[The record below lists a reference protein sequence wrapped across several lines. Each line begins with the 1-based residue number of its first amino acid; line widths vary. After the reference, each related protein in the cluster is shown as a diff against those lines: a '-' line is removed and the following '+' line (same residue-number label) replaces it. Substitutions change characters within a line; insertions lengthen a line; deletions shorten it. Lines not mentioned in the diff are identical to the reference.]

1 MSNEKYYPFKGIDFT
16 AEEINALLKSIQNK
30 IDRNLVRDGKSAYE
44 VAVQNGYT
52 GTVEQWLASLRGPA
66 GNFENLSPEQ
76 IKELQRPSVELA
88 QQAVENSKEIWFPH
102 VDSSGVIN
110 WTRSKIEDPPQGV
123 SIKGDKGDK
132 GDSGVSGA
140 TDDIIVVNSL
150 DGGGGNPDKI
160 YVLDAEQG
168 RQLKNLIDA
177 VQGSVDAVQDSVDAV
192 QDSADATAEWC
203 GFVIAKNFDAGSFFR
218 NVPAAL
224 RKPGLIVACGTNS
237 IGDKYSDFDMLR
249 FTGKDTSDEFWNDR
263 SYWEEVFKEP
273 TPYVLTSSKIY
284 DVLPKGSILQ
294 SAYGNIFGDKWAPME
309 NVVTWDL
316 SNVEEIDGTVI
327 KGYMKAVYAK
337 GYYYCY
343 GLGLGI
349 LYSSDL
355 NTWNIADLRGDGQ
368 NYSLFSLIYSKS
380 NDTLFAT
387 AIVDENNT
395 VKSYYSKDGI
405 TWNEYTVGDAVIVG
419 FVVSG
424 NNTMLADVIDG
435 TSEKMKY
442 YIADGTD
449 IESVSWSLL
458 SDKEYIPTLYSAG
471 CIYFD
476 DTRSRYIT
484 VTGDG
489 IYEKNDDTTSLLEL
503 KAPIPEYIAMPELS
517 ANDKDNTYILRS
529 QWDIHRFTY
538 IAKNKDT
545 TTWEEFKVQV
555 STDGEMLSSF
565 VFSIKDIYYVLQPAT
580 FVGGALDNIT
590 PIMGHP
596 VFEYAVTDGE
606 NFIGFNFTEGKIY
619 KLKLAQVLEKVQYGY
634 IKIQ

>member
-52 GTVEQWLASLRGPA
+52 GTVEEWLESLRGKS
-66 GNFENLSPEQ
+66 GNFQSLSEEEVE
-76 IKELQRPSVELA
+76 ELQRPSVELA

-102 VDSSGVIN
+102 VDSSGVIS
-110 WTRSKIEDPPQGV
+110 WTRSKIEVPPQGV

-132 GDSGVSGA
+132 GDSGVSGT

-150 DGGGGNPDKI
+150 DGGGGSPDKI

-168 RQLKNLIDA
+168 RRLKNLING
-177 VQGSVDAVQDSVDAV
+177 VQGSVDEVKDSVDV
-192 QDSADATAEWC
+192 IKDLADVTASNC
-203 GFVIAKNFDAGSFFR
+203 GFVVAIGYNGGALYDKI
-218 NVPAAL
+218 PKEL
-224 RKPGLIVACGTNS
+224 RKPGLIVEYKSAS
-237 IGDKYSDFDMLR
+237 IGDKIDFKARR
-249 FTGKDTSDEFWNDR
+249 FIGKDVSDEFWLNG

-273 TPYVLTSSKIY
+273 APYVLTSGKIY
-284 DVLPKGSILQ
+284 DALPKGSILQ
-294 SAYGNIFGDKWAPME
+294 SAYGNIFGDKWTPME
-309 NVVTWDL
+309 NVVAWDV
-316 SNVEEIDGTVI
+316 SSMEEIDGTAIKSWMNVI
-327 KGYMKAVYAK
+327 YAK

-343 GLGLGI
+343 GLGMGI

-368 NYSLFSLIYSKS
+368 KYELFSLTYSKS

-405 TWNEYTVGDAVIVG
+405 TWNEYTVGDAVVVG

-424 NNTMLADVIDG
+424 NNTMLATVIDA
-435 TSEKMKY
+435 SEKMKY

-449 IESVSWSLL
+449 IESASWSLF
-458 SDKEYIPTLYSAG
+458 SDKEYIPTSYSAG

-476 DTRSRYIT
+476 DARSKYIT
-484 VTGDG
+484 VAGDG
-489 IYEKNDDTTSLLEL
+489 IYEKDDDTTSLLEL
-503 KAPIPEYIAMPELS
+503 KSPIPGNIAMPELS

-529 QWDIHRFTY
+529 KWDIHRFTY

-545 TTWEEFKVQV
+545 STWEEFKVQV

-580 FVGGALDNIT
+580 FVGGALESIT
-590 PIMGHP
+590 LMGYP
-596 VFEYAVTDGE
+596 SFEYAVTDGE
-606 NFIGFNFTEGKIY
+606 YFIGFNFTEGRICRA
-619 KLKLAQVLEKVQYGY
+619 KLAQALEPVQYGY
-634 IKIQ
+634 IKLQ

>member
-123 SIKGDKGDK
+123 SIKGDKGD
-132 GDSGVSGA
+132 SGVSGT

-177 VQGSVDAVQDSVDAV
+177 VQDSVDAVQDSVDAV

-249 FTGKDTSDEFWNDR
+249 FTGKDTSDEFWNDG

-316 SNVEEIDGTVI
+316 SGVEEIDGTAI
-327 KGYMKAVYAK
+327 KGASRALYAK
-337 GYYYCY
+337 GYYYCSLF
-343 GLGLGI
+343 GVGI
-349 LYSSDL
+349 VYSSDL
-355 NTWNIADLRGDGQ
+355 ITWSFVDIKGDTSPYYLLNFYYDKSSDLLVAFFIDAVEEDPQTTR
-368 NYSLFSLIYSKS
+368 IY
-380 NDTLFAT
+380 
-387 AIVDENNT
+387 I
-395 VKSYYSKDGI
+395 SKDGLA
-405 TWNEYTVGDAVIVG
+405 WNEYSLGNDLIAAYI
-419 FVVSG
+419 VSG
-424 NNTMLADVIDG
+424 KNTMMATVVDISSGEISFYVAEGVDLETASWKLVPEQRFTPLSYTLSHI
-435 TSEKMKY
+435 Y
-442 YIADGTD
+442 YD
-449 IESVSWSLL
+449 E
-458 SDKEYIPTLYSAG
+458 
-471 CIYFD
+471 
-476 DTRSRYIT
+476 TRSKFIII
-484 VTGDG
+484 TGDG

-503 KAPIPEYIAMPELS
+503 KAPIPEYITMPELS

-590 PIMGHP
+590 PIMGYP

>member
-160 YVLDAEQG
+160 YVLDAEHG

-177 VQGSVDAVQDSVDAV
+177 VQGSVDAV

-590 PIMGHP
+590 PIMGYP

>member
-1 MSNEKYYPFKGIDFT
+1 MAKSYEELKRQAAVIKNETEVGANTANRVGTMFEDGIDFSNSILAIANT
-16 AEEINALLKSIQNK
+16 ASGNA
-30 IDRNLVRDGKSAYE
+30 
-44 VAVQNGYT
+44 
-52 GTVEQWLASLRGPA
+52 AS
-66 GNFENLSPEQ
+66 
-76 IKELQRPSVELA
+76 A
-88 QQAVENSKEIWFPH
+88 QQTANTAQQTA
-102 VDSSGVIN
+102 N
-110 WTRSKIEDPPQGV
+110 TAQ
-123 SIKGDKGDK
+123 
-132 GDSGVSGA
+132 
-140 TDDIIVVNSL
+140 
-150 DGGGGNPDKI
+150 
-160 YVLDAEQG
+160 Q
-168 RQLKNLIDA
+168 
-177 VQGSVDAVQDSVDAV
+177 
-192 QDSADATAEWC
+192 SADAASTKVEELKQQV
-203 GFVIAKNFDAGSFFR
+203 G
-218 NVPAAL
+218 
-224 RKPGLIVACGTNS
+224 GLITAQN
-237 IGDKYSDFDMLR
+237 
-249 FTGKDTSDEFWNDR
+249 
-263 SYWEEVFKEP
+263 
-273 TPYVLTSSKIY
+273 IY
-284 DVLPKGSILQ
+284 DALPKGSILQ

-316 SNVEEIDGTVI
+316 SNVEEIDGTAIKNWMNVI
-327 KGYMKAVYAK
+327 YAK

-343 GLGLGI
+343 GIGLGI

-368 NYSLFSLIYSKS
+368 NYGLFSLIYSKS

-424 NNTMLADVIDG
+424 NNTMLATVIDG
-435 TSEKMKY
+435 TFEKIKY

-489 IYEKNDDTTSLLEL
+489 IYEKGDDTTSLLEL
-503 KAPIPEYIAMPELS
+503 KSSLPENIAMPELS

-529 QWDIHRFTY
+529 RWDIHRFTY

-545 TTWEEFKVQV
+545 STWEEFKVQV

-565 VFSIKDIYYVLQPAT
+565 VFSIKDIYYVLQPAI

-590 PIMGHP
+590 PMGYP

-606 NFIGFNFTEGKIY
+606 YFIGFNFTEGKIY
-619 KLKLAQVLEKVQYGY
+619 RMKLAQALEAVQYGY
-634 IKIQ
+634 IKIK

>member
-16 AEEINALLKSIQNK
+16 AEEINALLKSIPNK

-52 GTVEQWLASLRGPA
+52 GTVEQWLASLRGPV

-132 GDSGVSGA
+132 GDSGVSGT

-168 RQLKNLIDA
+168 RQLKNLING
-177 VQGSVDAVQDSVDAV
+177 VQGSVDEVKSSVGGIKDL
-192 QDSADATAEWC
+192 ADVTAANC
-203 GFVIAKNFDAGSFFR
+203 GFVVAVDFKGGTLYDKIPKE
-218 NVPAAL
+218 L
-224 RKPGLIVACGTNS
+224 RKSGLIVEYES
-237 IGDKYSDFDMLR
+237 SSGDNKITFKSER
-249 FTGKDTSDEFWNDR
+249 FIGKDVSDEFWLNS

-273 TPYVLTSSKIY
+273 TPYVLTSSEIY

-309 NVVTWDL
+309 NVLGWDL
-316 SNVEEIDGTVI
+316 SGVEEIDGTAI
-327 KGYMKAVYAK
+327 KGASRALYAK
-337 GYYYCY
+337 GYYYCSV
-343 GLGLGI
+343 LGVGI
-349 LYSSDL
+349 VYSSDL
-355 NTWNIADLRGDGQ
+355 ITWSPVDIKGDTSPYYLLNFYYDKSSDLLVASFIDAVEEGSETVR
-368 NYSLFSLIYSKS
+368 IY
-380 NDTLFAT
+380 
-387 AIVDENNT
+387 I
-395 VKSYYSKDGI
+395 SKDGL
-405 TWNEYTVGDAVIVG
+405 TWNEYSLGNGLIAVNIVSGKNSMMATVGDIPSGEISFYVAEGVDLETASWKL
-419 FVVSG
+419 VSEQRFTPL
-424 NNTMLADVIDG
+424 NYILSHI
-435 TSEKMKY
+435 Y
-442 YIADGTD
+442 YD
-449 IESVSWSLL
+449 E
-458 SDKEYIPTLYSAG
+458 
-471 CIYFD
+471 
-476 DTRSRYIT
+476 TRSKFIII
-484 VTGDG
+484 TGDG
-489 IYEKNDDTTSLLEL
+489 IYERNDDSTSQLEL
-503 KAPIPEYIAMPELS
+503 KSAIPSALMLPEIS
-517 ANDKDNTYILRS
+517 SNDGDNIYILR
-529 QWDIHRFTY
+529 DFDGPKTY

-545 TTWEEFKVQV
+545 STWEEFKVQV

-565 VFSIKDIYYVLQPAT
+565 VFSIKDIYYVLLPAT
-580 FVGGALDNIT
+580 FVGGALDSIT
-590 PIMGHP
+590 LMGYP
-596 VFEYAVTDGE
+596 FSEYAVTDGE

>member
-1 MSNEKYYPFKGIDFT
+1 MSNEKYYPFKGVDFT

-52 GTVEQWLASLRGPA
+52 GTVEEWLESLRGKS
-66 GNFENLSPEQ
+66 GNFQSLSEEEVE
-76 IKELQRPSVELA
+76 ELQRPSVELA

-102 VDSSGVIN
+102 VDSSGVIS
-110 WTRSKIEDPPQGV
+110 WTRSKIEVPPQGV

-132 GDSGVSGA
+132 GDSGVSGT

-168 RQLKNLIDA
+168 RQLKNLING
-177 VQGSVDAVQDSVDAV
+177 VQGSVDEVKGSVDV
-192 QDSADATAEWC
+192 IKDLADVTASNC
-203 GFVIAKNFDAGSFFR
+203 GFVVAVDYHGGTLYDKIPKE
-218 NVPAAL
+218 L
-224 RKPGLIVACGTNS
+224 RKPGLIVEYKSAS
-237 IGDKYSDFDMLR
+237 IGDKINFKARR
-249 FTGKDTSDEFWNDR
+249 FIGKDVSDKFWLNG

-273 TPYVLTSSKIY
+273 TPYVLTSGKIY

-294 SAYGNIFGDKWAPME
+294 SAYGNIFGDKWTPME
-309 NVVTWDL
+309 NVVAWDV
-316 SNVEEIDGTVI
+316 SSMTEASVTAI
-327 KGYMKAVYAK
+327 KGWMNVIYAK
-337 GYYYCY
+337 GCYYCY
-343 GLGLGI
+343 GIGMGI

-368 NYSLFSLIYSKS
+368 KYELFSLTYSKS

-424 NNTMLADVIDG
+424 NNTMLATVVSNG
-435 TSEKMKY
+435 TTEKMKY

-449 IESVSWSLL
+449 IESASWSLL
-458 SDKEYIPTLYSAG
+458 SDKEYTPTLYSVG
-471 CIYFD
+471 YMYFD
-476 DTRSRYIT
+476 DTRSKYIT

-489 IYEKNDDTTSLLEL
+489 IYEKGDDTTSLLEL
-503 KAPIPEYIAMPELS
+503 KSSLPGNIAMPELS
-517 ANDKDNTYILRS
+517 SNDKDNTYILRS
-529 QWDIHRFTY
+529 KWDIHRFTY

-545 TTWEEFKVQV
+545 STWEEFKVQV

-580 FVGGALDNIT
+580 FVGGALESIT
-590 PIMGHP
+590 LMGNP
-596 VFEYAVTDGE
+596 SFEYAVTDGE
-606 NFIGFNFTEGKIY
+606 YFIGFNFTEGKIY
-619 KLKLAQVLEKVQYGY
+619 RTKLAQALDPVQYGY
-634 IKIQ
+634 IKLQ